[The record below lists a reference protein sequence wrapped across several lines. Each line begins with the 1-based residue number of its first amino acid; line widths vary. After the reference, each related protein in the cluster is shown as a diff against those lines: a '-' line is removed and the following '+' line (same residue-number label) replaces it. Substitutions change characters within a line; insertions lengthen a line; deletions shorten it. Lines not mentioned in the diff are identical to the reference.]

1 MFDEVSVFG
10 RYGLFSTIVRFSQV
24 HDAERRR
31 VFLEHSSEMLAR
43 GDSVLVH
50 VLVEYDVRF
59 GFERIGNLRPE
70 ERD

>member
-1 MFDEVSVFG
+1 MFDEVSILG
-10 RYGLFSTIVRFSQV
+10 RHGLFSSIVRFSQV

-43 GDSVLVH
+43 GNSILVH
-50 VLVEYDVRF
+50 VLVEDNVWF
-59 GFERIGNLRPE
+59 GLQWIGNLRPE